1 MDRKRPMSRDEY
13 LSRGWLLLPA
23 AGCAECVELLVSM
36 GWTVKRATPEEVVL
50 EELGRR
56 LVVPRLEPL
65 PPNVLVALVRD
76 VQLTPLEFI
85 RRLGA
90 LSS

>member
-1 MDRKRPMSRDEY
+1 MSRDEY

-23 AGCAECVELLVSM
+23 AGCAECIGVLVSM
-36 GWTVKRATPEEVVL
+36 GWTVRVSTPDEVVL
-50 EELGRR
+50 EERGRR

-65 PPNVLVALVRD
+65 PPSVLVALVRD
-76 VQLTPLEFI
+76 LHLTPLEFI
-85 RRLGA
+85 RRLDA